1 MLSSREQNAAG
12 QAPSRADLARAGF
25 INTTRAQRLLAETVL
40 TPLLQAIPMGQL
52 LSDLSDSPDP
62 DQATLA
68 LVRLCEASPR
78 PEQLAQDLKHS
89 PRLRRRLLALLGASS
104 ALGDFLIAHPD
115 SVTYLDQEFNA
126 EKVAATMTSRVKSAL
141 EAGNIPDAVQALR
154 LGYYQA
160 LCAIAAGDLTHPQPL
175 QYMPQVGLQLS
186 QLADAAVTAALPI
199 AYRKAG
205 ASDQLAFCV
214 IAMGKTG
221 ARELNYISDV
231 DVMYV
236 VGGALDE
243 TQATALGS
251 AVASALTEIISGVGT
266 LAPLWPLDAALRPEG
281 KDGVLVRSIDS
292 YRSYYTKWAQSWEF
306 QALLKARPM
315 AGDMNLG
322 QQFIDL
328 TTPLVWQASA
338 RENFVSDAQAMRRR
352 VEKES
357 AKTRDDRRIKLGP
370 GGLRDV
376 EFTVQLLQL
385 VHGRSDTHLR
395 SAATLEALNELID
408 GGYIGR
414 SAGQAMSRCYRFE
427 RLIEHRAQLSR
438 LRRTHDLPKKEAN
451 LRRIARSIG
460 TDLEGKN
467 LTNATELEKAFNRTR
482 RQVRTLHEE
491 IFYRPLLSATASLSD
506 AEMRLSPQA
515 ARERLAAFGYRDPD
529 GAMRQIEALT
539 EGLSRRAA
547 ILRQLLPVMIGWM
560 GMGADPDQG
569 LLSFRRLS
577 DAIGS
582 SHWFMGMLRDSRL
595 VAKRLSYICSGSRW
609 TSDRLSETPQAV
621 SWLDD
626 DADLQMRPREVL
638 AGEVASLLRRR
649 LLGMHSEN
657 YEQVATQA
665 ISALL
670 AIRSREQLRSA
681 MADTLDGV
689 DPLRGAAALSQVTEV
704 VLDGA
709 MRVAHA
715 VAIAQTQGPQ
725 ALEKGVDEAGHLL
738 AAHAEH
744 ALIAM
749 GRLGGAELSYASDT
763 DVLFVHRP
771 RPGATTTQA
780 QTEADQLARWL
791 ISALKTDAMHALV
804 LDADLR
810 PEGRNG
816 ALSRSLDAYR
826 EYYERWG
833 QVWERQALIRAR
845 YIAGSHTV
853 GQLFTEL
860 IAPLR
865 YSTKGLNT
873 DELRQ
878 VRHLKARMETERL
891 PRGTNPR
898 RHLKLGPGG
907 LSDVEWAVQL
917 LQLRHAHTHPELQT
931 TSTLQALQ
939 AANQAQLINQTDTQ
953 TLRQAWLAASRL
965 RSANVL
971 ATGRTSGYRLE
982 LLPNTALDLRMVA
995 RLLYYPAGQ
1004 DAQVEEDYLRA
1015 ARHART
1021 VVEKLLFTA

>member
-1 MLSSREQNAAG
+1 
-12 QAPSRADLARAGF
+12 
-25 INTTRAQRLLAETVL
+25 
-40 TPLLQAIPMGQL
+40 
-52 LSDLSDSPDP
+52 
-62 DQATLA
+62 
-68 LVRLCEASPR
+68 
-78 PEQLAQDLKHS
+78 
-89 PRLRRRLLALLGASS
+89 
-104 ALGDFLIAHPD
+104 
-115 SVTYLDQEFNA
+115 
-126 EKVAATMTSRVKSAL
+126 
-141 EAGNIPDAVQALR
+141 
-154 LGYYQA
+154 
-160 LCAIAAGDLTHPQPL
+160 
-175 QYMPQVGLQLS
+175 
-186 QLADAAVTAALPI
+186 
-199 AYRKAG
+199 
-205 ASDQLAFCV
+205 
-214 IAMGKTG
+214 MGKTG

-243 TQATALGS
+243 TQATAVGS
-251 AVASALTEIISGVGT
+251 AVASALTDIISGVGT

-328 TTPLVWQASA
+328 TAPLVWQASA

-491 IFYRPLLSATASLSD
+491 IFYRPLLSATASLSE

-577 DAIGS
+577 DAIGT

-626 DADLQMRPREVL
+626 DADLQIRPREVL

-649 LLGMHSEN
+649 LLGMRSEN
-657 YEQVATQA
+657 YEQVATEA
-665 ISALL
+665 ISTLL

-709 MRVAHA
+709 IRVAHA

-725 ALEKGVDEAGHLL
+725 ALEKGVDETGHLL

-744 ALIAM
+744 AIIAM

-845 YIAGSHTV
+845 YVAGSHTV

-982 LLPNTALDLRMVA
+982 LLPNTAIDLRMVA

-1021 VVEKLLFTA
+1021 VVEKLLFAA

>member
-1 MLSSREQNAAG
+1 
-12 QAPSRADLARAGF
+12 
-25 INTTRAQRLLAETVL
+25 
-40 TPLLQAIPMGQL
+40 
-52 LSDLSDSPDP
+52 
-62 DQATLA
+62 
-68 LVRLCEASPR
+68 
-78 PEQLAQDLKHS
+78 
-89 PRLRRRLLALLGASS
+89 
-104 ALGDFLIAHPD
+104 
-115 SVTYLDQEFNA
+115 
-126 EKVAATMTSRVKSAL
+126 
-141 EAGNIPDAVQALR
+141 
-154 LGYYQA
+154 
-160 LCAIAAGDLTHPQPL
+160 
-175 QYMPQVGLQLS
+175 
-186 QLADAAVTAALPI
+186 
-199 AYRKAG
+199 
-205 ASDQLAFCV
+205 
-214 IAMGKTG
+214 MGKTG

-243 TQATALGS
+243 TQATAVGS
-251 AVASALTEIISGVGT
+251 AVASALTDIISGVGT

-328 TTPLVWQASA
+328 TAPLVWQASA

-491 IFYRPLLSATASLSD
+491 IFYRPLLSATASLSE

-626 DADLQMRPREVL
+626 DADLQIRPREVL

-649 LLGMHSEN
+649 LLGMRSEN
-657 YEQVATQA
+657 YEQVATEA
-665 ISALL
+665 ISTLL

-709 MRVAHA
+709 IRVAHA

-725 ALEKGVDEAGHLL
+725 ALEKGVDETGHLL

-744 ALIAM
+744 AIIAM

-845 YIAGSHTV
+845 YVAGSHTV

-982 LLPNTALDLRMVA
+982 LLPNTAIDLRMVA

-1021 VVEKLLFTA
+1021 VVEKLLFAA

>member
-1 MLSSREQNAAG
+1 
-12 QAPSRADLARAGF
+12 
-25 INTTRAQRLLAETVL
+25 
-40 TPLLQAIPMGQL
+40 
-52 LSDLSDSPDP
+52 
-62 DQATLA
+62 
-68 LVRLCEASPR
+68 
-78 PEQLAQDLKHS
+78 
-89 PRLRRRLLALLGASS
+89 
-104 ALGDFLIAHPD
+104 
-115 SVTYLDQEFNA
+115 
-126 EKVAATMTSRVKSAL
+126 
-141 EAGNIPDAVQALR
+141 
-154 LGYYQA
+154 
-160 LCAIAAGDLTHPQPL
+160 
-175 QYMPQVGLQLS
+175 
-186 QLADAAVTAALPI
+186 
-199 AYRKAG
+199 
-205 ASDQLAFCV
+205 
-214 IAMGKTG
+214 
-221 ARELNYISDV
+221 
-231 DVMYV
+231 
-236 VGGALDE
+236 
-243 TQATALGS
+243 
-251 AVASALTEIISGVGT
+251 
-266 LAPLWPLDAALRPEG
+266 
-281 KDGVLVRSIDS
+281 
-292 YRSYYTKWAQSWEF
+292 
-306 QALLKARPM
+306 
-315 AGDMNLG
+315 
-322 QQFIDL
+322 
-328 TTPLVWQASA
+328 
-338 RENFVSDAQAMRRR
+338 
-352 VEKES
+352 
-357 AKTRDDRRIKLGP
+357 
-370 GGLRDV
+370 
-376 EFTVQLLQL
+376 
-385 VHGRSDTHLR
+385 
-395 SAATLEALNELID
+395 
-408 GGYIGR
+408 
-414 SAGQAMSRCYRFE
+414 
-427 RLIEHRAQLSR
+427 
-438 LRRTHDLPKKEAN
+438 
-451 LRRIARSIG
+451 
-460 TDLEGKN
+460 
-467 LTNATELEKAFNRTR
+467 
-482 RQVRTLHEE
+482 
-491 IFYRPLLSATASLSD
+491 
-506 AEMRLSPQA
+506 MRLSPQA

-649 LLGMHSEN
+649 LLGMRSEN
-657 YEQVATQA
+657 YEQVATEA

-791 ISALKTDAMHALV
+791 ISALKADAMHALV

-1021 VVEKLLFTA
+1021 VVEKLLFAA

>member
-1 MLSSREQNAAG
+1 
-12 QAPSRADLARAGF
+12 
-25 INTTRAQRLLAETVL
+25 
-40 TPLLQAIPMGQL
+40 
-52 LSDLSDSPDP
+52 
-62 DQATLA
+62 
-68 LVRLCEASPR
+68 
-78 PEQLAQDLKHS
+78 
-89 PRLRRRLLALLGASS
+89 
-104 ALGDFLIAHPD
+104 
-115 SVTYLDQEFNA
+115 
-126 EKVAATMTSRVKSAL
+126 
-141 EAGNIPDAVQALR
+141 
-154 LGYYQA
+154 
-160 LCAIAAGDLTHPQPL
+160 
-175 QYMPQVGLQLS
+175 
-186 QLADAAVTAALPI
+186 
-199 AYRKAG
+199 
-205 ASDQLAFCV
+205 
-214 IAMGKTG
+214 
-221 ARELNYISDV
+221 
-231 DVMYV
+231 
-236 VGGALDE
+236 
-243 TQATALGS
+243 
-251 AVASALTEIISGVGT
+251 
-266 LAPLWPLDAALRPEG
+266 
-281 KDGVLVRSIDS
+281 
-292 YRSYYTKWAQSWEF
+292 
-306 QALLKARPM
+306 
-315 AGDMNLG
+315 
-322 QQFIDL
+322 
-328 TTPLVWQASA
+328 
-338 RENFVSDAQAMRRR
+338 
-352 VEKES
+352 
-357 AKTRDDRRIKLGP
+357 
-370 GGLRDV
+370 
-376 EFTVQLLQL
+376 
-385 VHGRSDTHLR
+385 
-395 SAATLEALNELID
+395 
-408 GGYIGR
+408 
-414 SAGQAMSRCYRFE
+414 
-427 RLIEHRAQLSR
+427 
-438 LRRTHDLPKKEAN
+438 
-451 LRRIARSIG
+451 
-460 TDLEGKN
+460 
-467 LTNATELEKAFNRTR
+467 
-482 RQVRTLHEE
+482 
-491 IFYRPLLSATASLSD
+491 
-506 AEMRLSPQA
+506 MRLSPQA

-577 DAIGS
+577 DAIGT

-626 DADLQMRPREVL
+626 DADLQIRPREVL

-649 LLGMHSEN
+649 LLGMRSEN
-657 YEQVATQA
+657 YEQVATEA

-709 MRVAHA
+709 IRVAHA

-725 ALEKGVDEAGHLL
+725 ALEKGVDETGHLL

-744 ALIAM
+744 AIIAM

-771 RPGATTTQA
+771 RPGSNTTQA

-845 YIAGSHTV
+845 YVAGSHTV

-982 LLPNTALDLRMVA
+982 LLPNTAIDLRMVA

-1021 VVEKLLFTA
+1021 VVEKLLFAA

>member
-1 MLSSREQNAAG
+1 MLSSREQNPNG
-12 QAPSRADLARAGF
+12 QGPSRADLARAGF
-25 INTTRAQRLLAETVL
+25 INTTRAQRLLADPAL
-40 TPLLQAIPMGQL
+40 TPLLEATPVGL
-52 LSDLSDSPDP
+52 LLADLADSPDP

-68 LVRLCEASPR
+68 LVRLCEASPK
-78 PEQLAQDLKHS
+78 PQQLAQDLKRSSH
-89 PRLRRRLLALLGASS
+89 RRRLLALLGASS
-104 ALGDFLIAHPD
+104 ALGDFLIANPD
-115 SVTYLDQEFNA
+115 SVACLDQEFDA

-141 EAGNIPDAVQALR
+141 DAGSIPDAVHGLR

-160 LCAIAAGDLTHPQPL
+160 LCTIAAGDLTHPQPL

-186 QLADAAVTAALPI
+186 QLADAAVAAALPI

-243 TQATALGS
+243 TQATAIGS
-251 AVASALTEIISGVGT
+251 AVASALTDIISGVGT

-328 TTPLVWQASA
+328 TAPLVWQASA

-491 IFYRPLLSATASLSD
+491 IFYRPLLSATASLSE

-626 DADLQMRPREVL
+626 DADLQIRPREVL

-649 LLGMHSEN
+649 LLGMRSEN
-657 YEQVATQA
+657 YEQVATEA
-665 ISALL
+665 ISTLL

-709 MRVAHA
+709 IRVAHA

-725 ALEKGVDEAGHLL
+725 ALEKGVDETGHLL

-744 ALIAM
+744 AIIAM

-845 YIAGSHTV
+845 YVAGSHTV

-982 LLPNTALDLRMVA
+982 LLPNTAIDLRMVA

-1021 VVEKLLFTA
+1021 VVEKLLFAA

>member
-1 MLSSREQNAAG
+1 
-12 QAPSRADLARAGF
+12 
-25 INTTRAQRLLAETVL
+25 
-40 TPLLQAIPMGQL
+40 
-52 LSDLSDSPDP
+52 
-62 DQATLA
+62 
-68 LVRLCEASPR
+68 
-78 PEQLAQDLKHS
+78 
-89 PRLRRRLLALLGASS
+89 
-104 ALGDFLIAHPD
+104 
-115 SVTYLDQEFNA
+115 
-126 EKVAATMTSRVKSAL
+126 
-141 EAGNIPDAVQALR
+141 
-154 LGYYQA
+154 
-160 LCAIAAGDLTHPQPL
+160 
-175 QYMPQVGLQLS
+175 
-186 QLADAAVTAALPI
+186 
-199 AYRKAG
+199 
-205 ASDQLAFCV
+205 
-214 IAMGKTG
+214 MGKTG

-243 TQATALGS
+243 TQATAIGS
-251 AVASALTEIISGVGT
+251 AVASALTDIISGVGT

-328 TTPLVWQASA
+328 TAPLVWQASA

-491 IFYRPLLSATASLSD
+491 IFYRPLLSATASLSE

-577 DAIGS
+577 DAIGT

-626 DADLQMRPREVL
+626 DADLQIRPREVL

-649 LLGMHSEN
+649 LLGMRSEN
-657 YEQVATQA
+657 YEQVATEA
-665 ISALL
+665 ISTLL

-709 MRVAHA
+709 IRVAHA

-725 ALEKGVDEAGHLL
+725 ALEKGVDETGHLL

-744 ALIAM
+744 AIIAM

-845 YIAGSHTV
+845 YVAGSHTV

-982 LLPNTALDLRMVA
+982 LLPNTAIDLRMVA

-1021 VVEKLLFTA
+1021 VVEKLLFAA

>member
-1 MLSSREQNAAG
+1 
-12 QAPSRADLARAGF
+12 
-25 INTTRAQRLLAETVL
+25 
-40 TPLLQAIPMGQL
+40 
-52 LSDLSDSPDP
+52 
-62 DQATLA
+62 
-68 LVRLCEASPR
+68 
-78 PEQLAQDLKHS
+78 
-89 PRLRRRLLALLGASS
+89 
-104 ALGDFLIAHPD
+104 
-115 SVTYLDQEFNA
+115 
-126 EKVAATMTSRVKSAL
+126 
-141 EAGNIPDAVQALR
+141 
-154 LGYYQA
+154 
-160 LCAIAAGDLTHPQPL
+160 
-175 QYMPQVGLQLS
+175 
-186 QLADAAVTAALPI
+186 
-199 AYRKAG
+199 
-205 ASDQLAFCV
+205 
-214 IAMGKTG
+214 
-221 ARELNYISDV
+221 
-231 DVMYV
+231 
-236 VGGALDE
+236 
-243 TQATALGS
+243 
-251 AVASALTEIISGVGT
+251 
-266 LAPLWPLDAALRPEG
+266 
-281 KDGVLVRSIDS
+281 
-292 YRSYYTKWAQSWEF
+292 
-306 QALLKARPM
+306 
-315 AGDMNLG
+315 
-322 QQFIDL
+322 
-328 TTPLVWQASA
+328 
-338 RENFVSDAQAMRRR
+338 
-352 VEKES
+352 
-357 AKTRDDRRIKLGP
+357 
-370 GGLRDV
+370 
-376 EFTVQLLQL
+376 
-385 VHGRSDTHLR
+385 
-395 SAATLEALNELID
+395 
-408 GGYIGR
+408 
-414 SAGQAMSRCYRFE
+414 
-427 RLIEHRAQLSR
+427 
-438 LRRTHDLPKKEAN
+438 
-451 LRRIARSIG
+451 
-460 TDLEGKN
+460 
-467 LTNATELEKAFNRTR
+467 
-482 RQVRTLHEE
+482 
-491 IFYRPLLSATASLSD
+491 
-506 AEMRLSPQA
+506 MRLSPQA

-626 DADLQMRPREVL
+626 DADLQIRPREVL

-649 LLGMHSEN
+649 LLGMRSEN
-657 YEQVATQA
+657 YEQVATEA

-744 ALIAM
+744 AIIAM

-845 YIAGSHTV
+845 YVAGSHTV

-982 LLPNTALDLRMVA
+982 LLPNTAIDLRMVA

-1021 VVEKLLFTA
+1021 VVEKLLFAA

>member
-1 MLSSREQNAAG
+1 
-12 QAPSRADLARAGF
+12 
-25 INTTRAQRLLAETVL
+25 
-40 TPLLQAIPMGQL
+40 
-52 LSDLSDSPDP
+52 
-62 DQATLA
+62 
-68 LVRLCEASPR
+68 
-78 PEQLAQDLKHS
+78 
-89 PRLRRRLLALLGASS
+89 
-104 ALGDFLIAHPD
+104 
-115 SVTYLDQEFNA
+115 
-126 EKVAATMTSRVKSAL
+126 
-141 EAGNIPDAVQALR
+141 
-154 LGYYQA
+154 
-160 LCAIAAGDLTHPQPL
+160 
-175 QYMPQVGLQLS
+175 
-186 QLADAAVTAALPI
+186 
-199 AYRKAG
+199 
-205 ASDQLAFCV
+205 
-214 IAMGKTG
+214 MGKTG

-243 TQATALGS
+243 TQATAVGS
-251 AVASALTEIISGVGT
+251 AVASALTDIISGVGT

-328 TTPLVWQASA
+328 TAPLVWQASA

-491 IFYRPLLSATASLSD
+491 IFYRPLLSATASLSE

-577 DAIGS
+577 DAIGT

-626 DADLQMRPREVL
+626 DADLQIRPREVL

-649 LLGMHSEN
+649 LLGMRSEN
-657 YEQVATQA
+657 YEQVATEA
-665 ISALL
+665 ISTLL

-709 MRVAHA
+709 IRVAHA

-725 ALEKGVDEAGHLL
+725 ALEKGVDETGHLL

-744 ALIAM
+744 AIIAM

-845 YIAGSHTV
+845 YVAGSHTV

-907 LSDVEWAVQL
+907 LSDVEWAIQL

-982 LLPNTALDLRMVA
+982 LLPNTAIDLRMVA

-1021 VVEKLLFTA
+1021 VVEKLLFAA

>member
-1 MLSSREQNAAG
+1 
-12 QAPSRADLARAGF
+12 
-25 INTTRAQRLLAETVL
+25 
-40 TPLLQAIPMGQL
+40 
-52 LSDLSDSPDP
+52 
-62 DQATLA
+62 
-68 LVRLCEASPR
+68 
-78 PEQLAQDLKHS
+78 LKYFANFGRVFS
-89 PRLRRRLLALLGASS
+89 RRRR
-104 ALGDFLIAHPD
+104 
-115 SVTYLDQEFNA
+115 
-126 EKVAATMTSRVKSAL
+126 EK
-141 EAGNIPDAVQALR
+141 
-154 LGYYQA
+154 
-160 LCAIAAGDLTHPQPL
+160 
-175 QYMPQVGLQLS
+175 
-186 QLADAAVTAALPI
+186 
-199 AYRKAG
+199 
-205 ASDQLAFCV
+205 
-214 IAMGKTG
+214 
-221 ARELNYISDV
+221 
-231 DVMYV
+231 
-236 VGGALDE
+236 
-243 TQATALGS
+243 
-251 AVASALTEIISGVGT
+251 
-266 LAPLWPLDAALRPEG
+266 
-281 KDGVLVRSIDS
+281 
-292 YRSYYTKWAQSWEF
+292 
-306 QALLKARPM
+306 
-315 AGDMNLG
+315 
-322 QQFIDL
+322 
-328 TTPLVWQASA
+328 
-338 RENFVSDAQAMRRR
+338 
-352 VEKES
+352 KEP

-491 IFYRPLLSATASLSD
+491 IFYRPLLSATASLSE

-577 DAIGS
+577 DAIGT

-626 DADLQMRPREVL
+626 DADLQIRPREVL

-649 LLGMHSEN
+649 LLGMRSEN
-657 YEQVATQA
+657 YEQVATEA

-725 ALEKGVDEAGHLL
+725 ALEKGVDETGHLL

-744 ALIAM
+744 AIIAM

-845 YIAGSHTV
+845 YVAGSHTV

-982 LLPNTALDLRMVA
+982 LLPNTAIDLRMVA

-1021 VVEKLLFTA
+1021 VVEKLLFAA

>member
-1 MLSSREQNAAG
+1 
-12 QAPSRADLARAGF
+12 
-25 INTTRAQRLLAETVL
+25 
-40 TPLLQAIPMGQL
+40 
-52 LSDLSDSPDP
+52 
-62 DQATLA
+62 
-68 LVRLCEASPR
+68 
-78 PEQLAQDLKHS
+78 
-89 PRLRRRLLALLGASS
+89 
-104 ALGDFLIAHPD
+104 
-115 SVTYLDQEFNA
+115 
-126 EKVAATMTSRVKSAL
+126 
-141 EAGNIPDAVQALR
+141 
-154 LGYYQA
+154 
-160 LCAIAAGDLTHPQPL
+160 
-175 QYMPQVGLQLS
+175 
-186 QLADAAVTAALPI
+186 
-199 AYRKAG
+199 
-205 ASDQLAFCV
+205 
-214 IAMGKTG
+214 MGKTG

-243 TQATALGS
+243 TQATAIGS
-251 AVASALTEIISGVGT
+251 AVASALTDIISGVGT

-328 TTPLVWQASA
+328 TAPLVWQASA

-491 IFYRPLLSATASLSD
+491 IFYRPLLSATASLSE

-577 DAIGS
+577 DAIGT

-626 DADLQMRPREVL
+626 DADLQIRPREVL

-649 LLGMHSEN
+649 LLGMRSEN
-657 YEQVATQA
+657 YEQVATEA
-665 ISALL
+665 ISTLL

-709 MRVAHA
+709 IRVAHA

-725 ALEKGVDEAGHLL
+725 ALEKGVDETGHLL

-744 ALIAM
+744 AIIAM

-763 DVLFVHRP
+763 DVLCVHRP

-845 YIAGSHTV
+845 YVAGSHTV

-982 LLPNTALDLRMVA
+982 LLPNTAIDLRMVA

-1021 VVEKLLFTA
+1021 VVEKLLFAA

>member
-1 MLSSREQNAAG
+1 
-12 QAPSRADLARAGF
+12 
-25 INTTRAQRLLAETVL
+25 
-40 TPLLQAIPMGQL
+40 
-52 LSDLSDSPDP
+52 
-62 DQATLA
+62 
-68 LVRLCEASPR
+68 
-78 PEQLAQDLKHS
+78 
-89 PRLRRRLLALLGASS
+89 
-104 ALGDFLIAHPD
+104 
-115 SVTYLDQEFNA
+115 
-126 EKVAATMTSRVKSAL
+126 
-141 EAGNIPDAVQALR
+141 
-154 LGYYQA
+154 
-160 LCAIAAGDLTHPQPL
+160 
-175 QYMPQVGLQLS
+175 
-186 QLADAAVTAALPI
+186 
-199 AYRKAG
+199 
-205 ASDQLAFCV
+205 
-214 IAMGKTG
+214 
-221 ARELNYISDV
+221 
-231 DVMYV
+231 
-236 VGGALDE
+236 
-243 TQATALGS
+243 
-251 AVASALTEIISGVGT
+251 
-266 LAPLWPLDAALRPEG
+266 
-281 KDGVLVRSIDS
+281 
-292 YRSYYTKWAQSWEF
+292 
-306 QALLKARPM
+306 
-315 AGDMNLG
+315 
-322 QQFIDL
+322 
-328 TTPLVWQASA
+328 
-338 RENFVSDAQAMRRR
+338 
-352 VEKES
+352 
-357 AKTRDDRRIKLGP
+357 
-370 GGLRDV
+370 
-376 EFTVQLLQL
+376 
-385 VHGRSDTHLR
+385 
-395 SAATLEALNELID
+395 
-408 GGYIGR
+408 
-414 SAGQAMSRCYRFE
+414 
-427 RLIEHRAQLSR
+427 
-438 LRRTHDLPKKEAN
+438 
-451 LRRIARSIG
+451 
-460 TDLEGKN
+460 
-467 LTNATELEKAFNRTR
+467 
-482 RQVRTLHEE
+482 
-491 IFYRPLLSATASLSD
+491 
-506 AEMRLSPQA
+506 MRLSPQA

-577 DAIGS
+577 DAIGT

-626 DADLQMRPREVL
+626 DADLQIRPREVL

-649 LLGMHSEN
+649 LLGMRSEN
-657 YEQVATQA
+657 YEQVATEA

-744 ALIAM
+744 AIIAM
-749 GRLGGAELSYASDT
+749 GRLGGAELSYASDA

-771 RPGATTTQA
+771 RPGSNTTQA
-780 QTEADQLARWL
+780 QTEADLLARWL
-791 ISALKTDAMHALV
+791 IRALKADAMHALV

-845 YIAGSHTV
+845 YVAGSHTV

-865 YSTKGLNT
+865 YCAKGLNT

-939 AANQAQLINQTDTQ
+939 VASQAQLISETDAQ

-982 LLPNTALDLRMVA
+982 LLPNTAIDLRMVA
-995 RLLYYPAGQ
+995 RLLYYPAGH

-1021 VVEKLLFTA
+1021 VVEKLLFAA

>member
-1 MLSSREQNAAG
+1 
-12 QAPSRADLARAGF
+12 
-25 INTTRAQRLLAETVL
+25 
-40 TPLLQAIPMGQL
+40 
-52 LSDLSDSPDP
+52 
-62 DQATLA
+62 
-68 LVRLCEASPR
+68 
-78 PEQLAQDLKHS
+78 
-89 PRLRRRLLALLGASS
+89 
-104 ALGDFLIAHPD
+104 
-115 SVTYLDQEFNA
+115 
-126 EKVAATMTSRVKSAL
+126 
-141 EAGNIPDAVQALR
+141 
-154 LGYYQA
+154 
-160 LCAIAAGDLTHPQPL
+160 
-175 QYMPQVGLQLS
+175 
-186 QLADAAVTAALPI
+186 
-199 AYRKAG
+199 
-205 ASDQLAFCV
+205 
-214 IAMGKTG
+214 
-221 ARELNYISDV
+221 
-231 DVMYV
+231 MYV

-243 TQATALGS
+243 TQATAVGS
-251 AVASALTEIISGVGT
+251 AVASALTDIISGVGT

-328 TTPLVWQASA
+328 TAPLVWQASA

-491 IFYRPLLSATASLSD
+491 IFYRPLLSATASLSE

-577 DAIGS
+577 DAIGT

-626 DADLQMRPREVL
+626 DADLQIRPREVL

-649 LLGMHSEN
+649 LLGMRSEN
-657 YEQVATQA
+657 YEQVATEA
-665 ISALL
+665 ISTLL

-709 MRVAHA
+709 IRVAHA

-725 ALEKGVDEAGHLL
+725 ALEKGVDETGHLL

-744 ALIAM
+744 AIIAM

-845 YIAGSHTV
+845 YVAGSHTV

-982 LLPNTALDLRMVA
+982 LLPNTAIDLRMVA

-1021 VVEKLLFTA
+1021 VVEKLLFAA

>member
-1 MLSSREQNAAG
+1 
-12 QAPSRADLARAGF
+12 
-25 INTTRAQRLLAETVL
+25 
-40 TPLLQAIPMGQL
+40 
-52 LSDLSDSPDP
+52 
-62 DQATLA
+62 
-68 LVRLCEASPR
+68 
-78 PEQLAQDLKHS
+78 
-89 PRLRRRLLALLGASS
+89 
-104 ALGDFLIAHPD
+104 
-115 SVTYLDQEFNA
+115 
-126 EKVAATMTSRVKSAL
+126 
-141 EAGNIPDAVQALR
+141 
-154 LGYYQA
+154 
-160 LCAIAAGDLTHPQPL
+160 
-175 QYMPQVGLQLS
+175 
-186 QLADAAVTAALPI
+186 
-199 AYRKAG
+199 
-205 ASDQLAFCV
+205 
-214 IAMGKTG
+214 
-221 ARELNYISDV
+221 
-231 DVMYV
+231 
-236 VGGALDE
+236 
-243 TQATALGS
+243 
-251 AVASALTEIISGVGT
+251 
-266 LAPLWPLDAALRPEG
+266 
-281 KDGVLVRSIDS
+281 
-292 YRSYYTKWAQSWEF
+292 
-306 QALLKARPM
+306 M

-328 TTPLVWQASA
+328 TAPLVWQASA

-491 IFYRPLLSATASLSD
+491 IFYRPLLSATASLSE

-560 GMGADPDQG
+560 GMGDDPDQG

-577 DAIGS
+577 DAIGT

-626 DADLQMRPREVL
+626 DADLQIRPREVL

-649 LLGMHSEN
+649 LLGMCSEN
-657 YEQVATQA
+657 YEQVATEA

-709 MRVAHA
+709 IRVAHA

-725 ALEKGVDEAGHLL
+725 ALEKGVDETGHLL

-744 ALIAM
+744 AIIAM

-771 RPGATTTQA
+771 RPGSNTTQA

-791 ISALKTDAMHALV
+791 ISALKADAMHALV

-845 YIAGSHTV
+845 YVAGSHTV

-907 LSDVEWAVQL
+907 LSDVEWAIQL

-982 LLPNTALDLRMVA
+982 LLPNTAIDLRMVA

-1021 VVEKLLFTA
+1021 VVEKLLFAA

>member
-1 MLSSREQNAAG
+1 
-12 QAPSRADLARAGF
+12 
-25 INTTRAQRLLAETVL
+25 
-40 TPLLQAIPMGQL
+40 
-52 LSDLSDSPDP
+52 
-62 DQATLA
+62 
-68 LVRLCEASPR
+68 
-78 PEQLAQDLKHS
+78 
-89 PRLRRRLLALLGASS
+89 
-104 ALGDFLIAHPD
+104 
-115 SVTYLDQEFNA
+115 
-126 EKVAATMTSRVKSAL
+126 
-141 EAGNIPDAVQALR
+141 
-154 LGYYQA
+154 
-160 LCAIAAGDLTHPQPL
+160 
-175 QYMPQVGLQLS
+175 
-186 QLADAAVTAALPI
+186 
-199 AYRKAG
+199 
-205 ASDQLAFCV
+205 
-214 IAMGKTG
+214 MGKTG

-243 TQATALGS
+243 TQATASGS
-251 AVASALTEIISGVGT
+251 AVASALTDIISGVGT

-328 TTPLVWQASA
+328 TAPLVWQASA

-491 IFYRPLLSATASLSD
+491 IFYRPLLSATASLSE

-577 DAIGS
+577 DAIGT

-626 DADLQMRPREVL
+626 DADLQIRPREVL

-649 LLGMHSEN
+649 LLGMRSEN
-657 YEQVATQA
+657 YEQVATEA
-665 ISALL
+665 ISTLL

-709 MRVAHA
+709 IRVAHA

-725 ALEKGVDEAGHLL
+725 ALEKGVDETGHLL

-744 ALIAM
+744 AIIAM

-845 YIAGSHTV
+845 YVAGSHTV

-982 LLPNTALDLRMVA
+982 LLPNTAIDLRMVA

-1021 VVEKLLFTA
+1021 VVEKLLFAA

>member
-1 MLSSREQNAAG
+1 M
-12 QAPSRADLARAGF
+12 
-25 INTTRAQRLLAETVL
+25 
-40 TPLLQAIPMGQL
+40 
-52 LSDLSDSPDP
+52 
-62 DQATLA
+62 
-68 LVRLCEASPR
+68 
-78 PEQLAQDLKHS
+78 
-89 PRLRRRLLALLGASS
+89 
-104 ALGDFLIAHPD
+104 
-115 SVTYLDQEFNA
+115 
-126 EKVAATMTSRVKSAL
+126 
-141 EAGNIPDAVQALR
+141 
-154 LGYYQA
+154 
-160 LCAIAAGDLTHPQPL
+160 
-175 QYMPQVGLQLS
+175 
-186 QLADAAVTAALPI
+186 
-199 AYRKAG
+199 
-205 ASDQLAFCV
+205 
-214 IAMGKTG
+214 
-221 ARELNYISDV
+221 
-231 DVMYV
+231 
-236 VGGALDE
+236 
-243 TQATALGS
+243 
-251 AVASALTEIISGVGT
+251 ASALTDIISGVGT

-328 TTPLVWQASA
+328 TAPLVWQASA

-491 IFYRPLLSATASLSD
+491 IFYRPLLSATASLSE

-626 DADLQMRPREVL
+626 DADLQIRPREVL

-649 LLGMHSEN
+649 LLGMRSEN
-657 YEQVATQA
+657 YEQVATEA

-709 MRVAHA
+709 IRVAHA

-725 ALEKGVDEAGHLL
+725 ALEKGVDETGHLL

-744 ALIAM
+744 AIIAM

-845 YIAGSHTV
+845 YVAGSHTV

-982 LLPNTALDLRMVA
+982 LLPNTAIDLRMVA

-1021 VVEKLLFTA
+1021 VVEKLLFAA

>member
-1 MLSSREQNAAG
+1 
-12 QAPSRADLARAGF
+12 
-25 INTTRAQRLLAETVL
+25 
-40 TPLLQAIPMGQL
+40 
-52 LSDLSDSPDP
+52 
-62 DQATLA
+62 
-68 LVRLCEASPR
+68 
-78 PEQLAQDLKHS
+78 
-89 PRLRRRLLALLGASS
+89 
-104 ALGDFLIAHPD
+104 
-115 SVTYLDQEFNA
+115 
-126 EKVAATMTSRVKSAL
+126 
-141 EAGNIPDAVQALR
+141 
-154 LGYYQA
+154 
-160 LCAIAAGDLTHPQPL
+160 
-175 QYMPQVGLQLS
+175 
-186 QLADAAVTAALPI
+186 
-199 AYRKAG
+199 
-205 ASDQLAFCV
+205 
-214 IAMGKTG
+214 
-221 ARELNYISDV
+221 
-231 DVMYV
+231 MYV

-243 TQATALGS
+243 TQATASGS
-251 AVASALTEIISGVGT
+251 AVASALTDIISGVGT

-328 TTPLVWQASA
+328 TAPLVWQASA

-491 IFYRPLLSATASLSD
+491 IFYRPLLSATASLSE

-626 DADLQMRPREVL
+626 DADLQIRPREVL

-649 LLGMHSEN
+649 LLGMRSEN
-657 YEQVATQA
+657 YEQVATEA

-725 ALEKGVDEAGHLL
+725 ALEKGVDETGHLL

-744 ALIAM
+744 AIIAM

-845 YIAGSHTV
+845 YVAGSHTV

-982 LLPNTALDLRMVA
+982 LLPNTAIDLRMVA

-1021 VVEKLLFTA
+1021 VVEKLLFAA